1 MVLPLSRNGTTRV
14 GLLGA
19 GRMGG
24 PIGRYLLAAGTP
36 VTVYDPSPEAVRSL
50 VPLGAVAAASPGKAA
65 AKSDLVLIVVVDD
78 VQVREAV
85 AACLETARPETI
97 LAICA
102 SVRPDTCRE
111 LAAAGAGRGVHVV
124 DCALVR
130 GERGAEE
137 GQLVLYCGGPE
148 EVIERVRQA
157 CAPFTE
163 AVVHVGDVGAGQV
176 AKTANNI
183 LLWACIRAD
192 VEALRL
198 GRALGVEP
206 AKLREAMAIGSG
218 ANRPLAE
225 WGKHRLR
232 WPHKDLE
239 VALAVA
245 GEAGVELEL
254 VSQLPRLMEELRVED
269 LHDLL

>member
-1 MVLPLSRNGTTRV
+1 M
-14 GLLGA
+14 GA
-19 GRMGG
+19 AMGG
-24 PIGRYLLAAGTP
+24 HLLDAGTALA
-36 VTVYDPSPEAVRSL
+36 VYD
-50 VPLGAVAAASPGKAA
+50 VAADACAELVERGAA
-65 AKSDLVLIVVVDD
+65 ACSSPAEVAAQSDVVLVVVVDD
-78 VQVREAV
+78 AQTRKAV
-85 AACLETARPETI
+85 ESSLVGARPGTV
-97 LAICA
+97 LALCA
-102 SVRPDTCRE
+102 SIRPDTCRE
-111 LAAAGAGRGVHVV
+111 LAAAGRERGARVV
-124 DCALVR
+124 DAALVR

-137 GQLVLYCGGPE
+137 GQLVLYCGGDE
-148 EVIERVRQA
+148 EAIDELERA

-163 AVVHVGDVGAGQV
+163 AVVRVGEIGAGQV

-183 LLWACIRAD
+183 LLWANIRAD

-206 AKLREAMAIGSG
+206 AALREAMSIGSG

-245 GEAGVELEL
+245 NEAGVEMPLVERLAEL
-254 VSQLPRLMEELRVED
+254 MRELDVAD
-269 LHDLL
+269 LRDLL

>member
-1 MVLPLSRNGTTRV
+1 MGAAM
-14 GLLGA
+14 GGHLLGA
-19 GRMGG
+19 GT
-24 PIGRYLLAAGTP
+24 PLA
-36 VTVYDPSPEAVRSL
+36 VYDVAAEACAELVERGAVRCAS
-50 VPLGAVAAASPGKAA
+50 PAEVAAQ
-65 AKSDLVLIVVVDD
+65 SDVVLVVVVDD
-78 VQVREAV
+78 AQTREAV
-85 AACLETARPETI
+85 GSILEGAREGTVVA
-97 LAICA
+97 LCA
-102 SVRPDTCRE
+102 SIRPDTCADLE
-111 LAAAGAGRGVHVV
+111 SAGRERGVSVI
-124 DCALVR
+124 DAALVR

-137 GQLVLYCGGPE
+137 GQLVLYCGGDAGAIAKLE
-148 EVIERVRQA
+148 GA

-163 AVVHVGDVGAGQV
+163 AVVRVGDIGAGQI

-183 LLWACIRAD
+183 LLWANIRAD

-206 AKLREAMAIGSG
+206 ARLREAMAIGSG

-245 GEAGVELEL
+245 AEAGVEMPLVEQLAQLMREL
-254 VSQLPRLMEELRVED
+254 TVDD
-269 LHDLL
+269 LHELL

>member
-1 MVLPLSRNGTTRV
+1 M
-14 GLLGA
+14 GA
-19 GRMGG
+19 AMGG
-24 PIGRYLLAAGTP
+24 HLLAAGRSL
-36 VTVYDPSPEAVRSL
+36 TVYDPVPEATGPL
-50 VPLGAVAAASPGKAA
+50 VERGAVAAAGPREVAER
-65 AKSDLVLIVVVDD
+65 SDVVLVVVVDD
-78 VQVREAV
+78 EQAREAV
-85 AACLETARPETI
+85 TSALEGAAAGTVV
-97 LAICA
+97 AICA

-111 LAAAGAGRGVHVV
+111 LAAAGGERGVHVI
-124 DCALVR
+124 DAALVR

-137 GQLVLYCGGPE
+137 GQLVLYCGGDE
-148 EVIERVRQA
+148 AVIDRLRAA
-157 CAPFTE
+157 CEPFTE
-163 AVVHVGDVGAGQV
+163 AVVHVGDVGSGQV
-176 AKTANNI
+176 AKTVNNI

-245 GEAGVELEL
+245 GEAGVELPL
-254 VSQLPRLMEELRVED
+254 VAELPRLMQELTVDD
-269 LHDLL
+269 LQELL

>member
-1 MVLPLSRNGTTRV
+1 MGAAIGGHVLADARPL
-14 GLLGA
+14 A
-19 GRMGG
+19 
-24 PIGRYLLAAGTP
+24 
-36 VTVYDPSPEAVRSL
+36 VYDPVPEAMAPL
-50 VPLGAVAAASPGKAA
+50 VDQGANACATPAEVAAQSEVV
-65 AKSDLVLIVVVDD
+65 LVVVVDD
-78 VQVREAV
+78 AQVRAALTGTDGVFAGAEPDTV
-85 AACLETARPETI
+85 A
-97 LAICA
+97 AICA

-111 LAAAGAGRGVHVV
+111 LAAAGAERGLHVI
-124 DCALVR
+124 DAALVR

-148 EVIERVRQA
+148 DVVDRLRTA

-163 AVVHVGDVGAGQV
+163 AVLHVGDVGAGQV
-176 AKTANNI
+176 AKTANNV

-206 AKLREAMAIGSG
+206 PKLREALSIGSG

-245 GEAGVELEL
+245 AETGVEMPL
-254 VSQLPRLMEELRVED
+254 VSQLPRLMEELTVDD
-269 LHDLL
+269 LHELL

>member
-1 MVLPLSRNGTTRV
+1 
-14 GLLGA
+14 
-19 GRMGG
+19 MGG
-24 PIGRYLLAAGTP
+24 HLLAAGTALA
-36 VTVYDPSPEAVRSL
+36 VYDPLPAARRAL
-50 VPLGAVAAASPGKAA
+50 VELGAEECESAADVAARA
-65 AKSDLVLIVVVDD
+65 DVVLIVVVDD
-78 VQVREAV
+78 EQVREACAGV
-85 AACLETARPETI
+85 FAGAAAGTAV
-97 LAICA
+97 AICA

-111 LAAAGAGRGVHVV
+111 LAEAGSARGLGVI
-124 DCALVR
+124 DAALVR

-137 GQLVLYCGGPE
+137 GQLVLFCGGDSA
-148 EVIERVRQA
+148 VVDRVRVA
-157 CAPFTE
+157 CQPFTE
-163 AVVHVGDVGAGQV
+163 AVVHVGEIGAGQV

-206 AKLREAMAIGSG
+206 QKLREAMAIGSG

-245 GEAGVELEL
+245 EEAGVEMPL
-254 VSQLPRLMEELRVED
+254 VAQLPRLMQELTVED
-269 LHDLL
+269 LNELL

>member
-1 MVLPLSRNGTTRV
+1 M
-14 GLLGA
+14 GA
-19 GRMGG
+19 AMGG
-24 PIGRYLLAAGTP
+24 HLLDAGTP
-36 VTVYDPSPEAVRSL
+36 LAVYDPDVAACADLAARGAVRCAG
-50 VPLGAVAAASPGKAA
+50 PGEVAGR
-65 AKSDLVLIVVVDD
+65 SDLVLIVVVDD
-78 VQVREAV
+78 DQVRDAV
-85 AACLETARPETI
+85 TACLEEASPGTV

-111 LAAAGAGRGVHVV
+111 LAGAGAGLGVDVI
-124 DCALVR
+124 DMALVR

-137 GQLVLYCGGPE
+137 GRLALFCGGPA
-148 EVIERVRQA
+148 EVVDRIRAPV
-157 CAPFTE
+157 APF
-163 AVVHVGDVGAGQV
+163 AADVVRVGDVGAGQV

-183 LLWACIRAD
+183 LLWACLRAD

-206 AKLREAMAIGSG
+206 AVLREAMALGSG

-239 VALAVA
+239 VALALA
-245 GEAGVELEL
+245 AEAGVEMPLVEALPALMRELSVDDLSEL
-254 VSQLPRLMEELRVED
+254 V
-269 LHDLL
+269 

>member
-1 MVLPLSRNGTTRV
+1 MVLPLIRSVQRV
-14 GLLGA
+14 GLLGC
-19 GRMGG
+19 GRMGAAMG
-24 PIGRYLLAAGTP
+24 GHLLAAGTP
-36 VTVYDPSPEAVRSL
+36 IAVFDPAPAACAPL
-50 VPLGAVAAASPGKAA
+50 VERGAVACASPAEVAA
-65 AKSDLVLIVVVDD
+65 QSDVVLAVVVDD
-78 VQVREAV
+78 AQVREALGS
-85 AACLETARPETI
+85 AFDGAREGTV

-111 LAAAGAGRGVHVV
+111 LAAAGDARSVHVV
-124 DCALVR
+124 DAALVR

-137 GQLVLYCGGPE
+137 GRLVLFCGGDRGAIDVLE
-148 EVIERVRQA
+148 EA
-157 CAPFTE
+157 CGAFTE
-163 AVVHVGDVGAGQV
+163 AVLRVGEIGAGQV

-206 AKLREAMAIGSG
+206 AALREALALGSG

-245 GEAGVELEL
+245 RDAGVAMPFVEEL
-254 VSQLPRLMEELRVED
+254 PALMAELRVED
-269 LHDLL
+269 LHELL

>member
-1 MVLPLSRNGTTRV
+1 
-14 GLLGA
+14 LGRSVERIGILGC
-19 GRMGG
+19 GRMGAA
-24 PIGRYLLAAGTP
+24 IGGHLLRAGRP
-36 VTVYDPSPEAVRSL
+36 LAVYDPVEAARRPL
-50 VPLGAVAAASPGKAA
+50 VDRGAREGSGPADVAAT
-65 AKSDLVLIVVVDD
+65 SDLVLVVVVDD
-78 VQVREAV
+78 AQVREAV
-85 AACLETARPETI
+85 VAAFEGAERGTVI
-97 LAICA
+97 AICA
-102 SVRPDTCRE
+102 SVRPDTCVE
-111 LAAAGAGRGVHVV
+111 LERAGAERGVHVI
-124 DCALVR
+124 DAALVR

-137 GQLVLYCGGPE
+137 GRLVLYCGGDA
-148 EVIERVRQA
+148 EVVDAIRPA
-157 CAPFTE
+157 CEPFAE
-163 AVVHVGDVGAGQV
+163 AVVHVGEVGAGQV

-239 VALAVA
+239 VALELAA
-245 GEAGVELEL
+245 ETGVELPFVAE
-254 VSQLPRLMEELRVED
+254 LPRLIEELTPGD

>member
-1 MVLPLSRNGTTRV
+1 
-14 GLLGA
+14 
-19 GRMGG
+19 MGG
-24 PIGRYLLAAGTP
+24 HLLDAGTP
-36 VTVYDPSPEAVRSL
+36 LAVYDPSAEARRPL
-50 VPLGAVAAASPGKAA
+50 VERGAEDCASAADAAARA
-65 AKSDLVLIVVVDD
+65 DLVLAVVVDD
-78 VQVREAV
+78 AQVREALGD
-85 AACLETARPETI
+85 AFDGARPGTV

-111 LAAAGAGRGVHVV
+111 LEAAGRGRDLVVV
-124 DCALVR
+124 DAALVR

-137 GQLVLYCGGPE
+137 GRLVLYCGGE
-148 EVIERVRQA
+148 AEAIDALGTA
-157 CAPFTE
+157 CAPFAET
-163 AVVHVGDVGAGQV
+163 VVRVGEIGAGQV
-176 AKTANNI
+176 AKIANNV

-198 GRALGVEP
+198 ARALGVEP
-206 AKLREAMAIGSG
+206 GPLREALALGSG

-225 WGKHRLR
+225 WGRHRLR

-245 GEAGVELEL
+245 AEAGVELEL
-254 VSQLPRLMEELRVED
+254 VSQLPALLEELSVGD